1 MKDIKK
7 RYGYTF
13 MLLILMAIVILLFT
27 ILKGKNFWQPTLW
40 QGMMAQFPEYG
51 IMALGLMFCFICGK
65 MDMSFMML
73 GNFATIMAV
82 KYIVGKVT
90 DGMGNDQIGGIIIV
104 GMLIAIA
111 IAVVGGIINGLLVT
125 QLNIPPVMATISMQM
140 VWLGISTAL
149 TRGDTVTGLPT
160 LYTEI
165 GHKNLFGWLPVPM
178 LIFII
183 LFIICAFVLKYTV
196 YGEKIYM
203 IGTNEKA
210 SKFSSIN
217 TTGIVIVTY
226 IICDV
231 MATIGALIMVSTM
244 ASAKADYGTSYVTR
258 AILILVLAGVLPS
271 GGMGK
276 ILNVLITI
284 ITIQIIATGVNL
296 FPNLNTYYAS
306 LIWGGLLVIVLIL
319 STKMTDEGLI
329 LFKKKTNT
337 QKTEDKNRKVLAN
350 D

>member
-1 MKDIKK
+1 MKELKK
-7 RYGYTF
+7 KYGYTF
-13 MLLILMAIVILLFT
+13 MLLILAAIVILFFT
-27 ILKGKNFWQPTLW
+27 VMKGKNFWQVSLW

-51 IMALGLMFCFICGK
+51 IMTLGLMFCFICGK

-73 GNFATIMAV
+73 GNFATVMAV
-82 KYIVGKVT
+82 RYIIANTT
-90 DGMGNDQIGGIIIV
+90 DTMNNGQIGGVMLV
-104 GMLIAIA
+104 GILIALAIA
-111 IAVVGGIINGLLVT
+111 IVGGIINGLLVT

-165 GHKNLFGWLPVPM
+165 GHTNLFGWLPLPM

-210 SKFSSIN
+210 AKFSGID
-217 TTGIVIVTY
+217 TTKTIIITY
-226 IICDV
+226 VLCDV
-231 MATIGALIMVSTM
+231 LATIGALIMVSTM

-258 AILILVLAGVLPS
+258 AILILVLAGVLPN

-284 ITIQIIATGVNL
+284 FTIQIIATGVNL
-296 FPNLNTYYAS
+296 FPKLNTYYAS

-329 LFKKKTNT
+329 LFKKKNKE
-337 QKTEDKNRKVLAN
+337 QKNRKVLSN

>member
-1 MKDIKK
+1 MKDFKK
-7 RYGYTF
+7 KYGYTF
-13 MLLILMAIVILLFT
+13 MLLILAAIVILIFT
-27 ILKGKNFWQPTLW
+27 LTKGKQFWKPTVW
-40 QGMMAQFPEYG
+40 QGMMVQFPEYG

-73 GNFATIMAV
+73 ADFATVMAV
-82 KYIVGKVT
+82 RYMVANVT
-90 DGMGNDQIGGIIIV
+90 ETTPESAVGGILVV
-104 GMLIAIA
+104 GILIALG
-111 IAVVGGIINGLLVT
+111 IAVVGGIINGILVT

-140 VWLGISTAL
+140 VWLGMSTAL

-165 GHKNLFGWLPVPM
+165 GHKQLFGWLPLPM

-183 LFIICAFVLKYTV
+183 LFVICAFVLKYTV

-210 SKFSSIN
+210 AKFSGID
-217 TTGIVIVTY
+217 TTATIIKTY
-226 IICDV
+226 VLCDV
-231 MATIGALIMVSTM
+231 LATVGALIMVSTM

-258 AILILVLAGVLPS
+258 AILILVLAGVLPN

-276 ILNVLITI
+276 IINVLITI

-296 FPNLNTYYAS
+296 FPELNTYYAS

-319 STKMTDEGLI
+319 STKMVEGQLV
-329 LFKKKTNT
+329 LFKP
-337 QKTEDKNRKVLAN
+337 KNNGAQSKFRKLFKL

>member
-1 MKDIKK
+1 MKDLKK
-7 RYGYTF
+7 KYGYTF
-13 MLLILMAIVILLFT
+13 MLLILAAIVIIFFT
-27 ILKGKNFWQPTLW
+27 ITKGKQFWKPTVW
-40 QGMMAQFPEYG
+40 QGMTVQFPEYG

-73 GNFATIMAV
+73 ADFATVMAV
-82 KYIVGKVT
+82 RYIVGHVT
-90 DGMGNDQIGGIIIV
+90 EGMPNSQVGGIIAV
-104 GMLIAIA
+104 GCLIAVA

-140 VWLGISTAL
+140 VWLGMSTAL

-165 GHKNLFGWLPVPM
+165 GHKQLFGWLPLPM
-178 LIFII
+178 LVFII
-183 LFIICAFVLKYTV
+183 LFIICALVLKYTV

-210 SKFSSIN
+210 AKFSGID
-217 TTGIVIVTY
+217 TTATIIKTY
-226 IICDV
+226 VICDV
-231 MATIGALIMVSTM
+231 LATVGALIMVSTM

-258 AILILVLAGVLPS
+258 CILILVLAGVLPN

-319 STKMTDEGLI
+319 STRMVEGQLV
-329 LFKKKTNT
+329 LFKKKGPDA
-337 QKTEDKNRKVLAN
+337 KGRKLFKN

>member
-1 MKDIKK
+1 MKELKK
-7 RYGYTF
+7 KYGYTF
-13 MLLILMAIVILLFT
+13 MLLILAAIVILFFT
-27 ILKGKNFWQPTLW
+27 VMKGKNFWQVSLW

-51 IMALGLMFCFICGK
+51 IMTLGLMFCFICGK

-73 GNFATIMAV
+73 GNFATVMAV
-82 KYIVGKVT
+82 RYIIANTT
-90 DGMGNDQIGGIIIV
+90 DTMNNGQIGGVMLV
-104 GMLIAIA
+104 GILIALAIA
-111 IAVVGGIINGLLVT
+111 IVGGIINGLLVT

-165 GHKNLFGWLPVPM
+165 GHTNLFGWLPLPM

-210 SKFSSIN
+210 AKFSGID
-217 TTGIVIVTY
+217 TTKTIIITY
-226 IICDV
+226 VLCDV
-231 MATIGALIMVSTM
+231 LATIGALIMVSTM

-258 AILILVLAGVLPS
+258 AILILVLAGVLPN

-284 ITIQIIATGVNL
+284 FTIQIIATGVNL
-296 FPNLNTYYAS
+296 FPKLNTYYAS

-329 LFKKKTNT
+329 LFKKKNKE
-337 QKTEDKNRKVLAN
+337 QKGRRLFKN

>member
-1 MKDIKK
+1 MKELKK
-7 RYGYTF
+7 KYGYTF
-13 MLLILMAIVILLFT
+13 MLLILAAIVILFFT
-27 ILKGKNFWQPTLW
+27 VMKGKNFWQVSLW

-73 GNFATIMAV
+73 GNFATVMAV
-82 KYIVGKVT
+82 RYIIANTT
-90 DGMGNDQIGGIIIV
+90 DTMNNGQIGGVMLV
-104 GMLIAIA
+104 GILIALAIA
-111 IAVVGGIINGLLVT
+111 IVGGIINGLLVT

-165 GHKNLFGWLPVPM
+165 GHTNLFGWLPLPM
-178 LIFII
+178 LIFVIF
-183 LFIICAFVLKYTV
+183 FIICAFVLKYTV

-210 SKFSSIN
+210 AKFSGID
-217 TTGIVIVTY
+217 TTKTIIITY
-226 IICDV
+226 VLCDV
-231 MATIGALIMVSTM
+231 LATIGALIMVSTM

-258 AILILVLAGVLPS
+258 AILILVLAGVLPN

-284 ITIQIIATGVNL
+284 FTIQIIATGVNL
-296 FPNLNTYYAS
+296 FPKLNTYYAS

-329 LFKKKTNT
+329 LFKKKNKE
-337 QKTEDKNRKVLAN
+337 QKGRKLFKN